1 MLHIFSISLNPSSDS
16 ESSLSCVSQSIGNAV
31 STMFAN
37 IQFWK
42 RFEDKQSSRC
52 LRHQQFEVS
61 NRLIMMTWNYIECE
75 TREVKNWV
83 NWSPVIFLNW
93 NQLGINFGLVSSC
106 FASQVWVWHLIISQ
120 KKLLTKQA
128 HKTSSSHWM
137 TYMRSS
143 CSKISNKIKNHIFSY
158 NALL

>member
-83 NWSPVIFLNW
+83 NWSPVIFLTW
-93 NQLGINFGLVSSC
+93 NQLWTGIFNMFYITGLSLTS
-106 FASQVWVWHLIISQ
+106 HNISEE
-120 KKLLTKQA
+120 A
-128 HKTSSSHWM
+128 FDWTSSQDKLKSLNDLHE
-137 TYMRSS
+137 
-143 CSKISNKIKNHIFSY
+143 KF
-158 NALL
+158 LLKDFK